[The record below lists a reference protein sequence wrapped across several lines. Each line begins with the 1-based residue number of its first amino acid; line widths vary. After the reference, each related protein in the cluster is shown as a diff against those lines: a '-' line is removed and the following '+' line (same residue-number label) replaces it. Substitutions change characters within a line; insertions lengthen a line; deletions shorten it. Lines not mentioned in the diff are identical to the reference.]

1 MIVIG
6 TSWSQGQQTEIA
18 FEDQTAIPFADDD
31 VASKTLI
38 GTYLKSN
45 MRDDSLQE
53 AMAKL
58 NSMDYVKVEHLPNVG
73 GFVLTFQNE
82 AHRTDRMDEINGL
95 GIHWSEDSMVE
106 LPDFRASLDVPPPFN
121 ETLRSTSIPPN
132 DSRFGNLWAFQSL
145 SNNADINM
153 KEAWQKYLDKG
164 GSSSGPEVIVAV
176 LDTGID
182 YNHEDLK
189 NVMWKNPNE
198 VAGNGNDDDGNGI
211 VDDVYGAEFSGQNAA
226 GNPMDPNSHGTHCAG
241 TIGAEGNNGKGI
253 VGVAAYTS
261 GKVRLS

>member
-6 TSWSQGQQTEIA
+6 TSWSLAQTAIP
-18 FEDQTAIPFADDD
+18 FEDQTAIPFAEED

-38 GTYLKSN
+38 GTYLKSD

-58 NSMDYVKVEHLPNVG
+58 NTMDNVKVEHLPNVG
-73 GFVLTFQNE
+73 GFVLTFQSE
-82 AHRTDRMDEINGL
+82 AHRMDRMDEINGL
-95 GIHWSEDSMVE
+95 GIHWSEDSIIE
-106 LPDFRASLDVPPPFN
+106 LPDSKANLDVPPPFN

-145 SNNADINM
+145 SNGADINM
-153 KEAWQKYLDKG
+153 QEAWQKYLDNG
-164 GSSSGPEVIVAV
+164 GSSNGPEVIVAV
-176 LDTGID
+176 FDTGID

-198 VAGNGNDDDGNGI
+198 VAGNNFDDDGNGI
-211 VDDVYGAEFSGQNAA
+211 ADDVYGAEFSGQNAA